1 MVTVPFIPWAIAVA
15 ITGMLCCVS
24 LYLYR
29 AEIRTAAI
37 GILRYRERRTEE
49 IVRRVLEERE
59 AKRMR
64 RIAEVTVMHHTE
76 DPEQRG
82 RIAEKIRERW
92 EKEDEAA
99 RCADDER
106 SR

>member
-1 MVTVPFIPWAIAVA
+1 MTVPFIPWAIAVA
-15 ITGMLCCVS
+15 ITGTLCFVS

-29 AEIRTAAI
+29 AEIRTAAT

-49 IVRRVLEERE
+49 IVRRVLEEKE

-64 RIAEVTVMHHTE
+64 RIAEVAVMHHTE
-76 DPEQRG
+76 DPEQRA
-82 RIAEKIRERW
+82 RIAEKIKERW

-99 RCADDER
+99 RRTNDER
-106 SR
+106 PQ